1 MYVYYSCDLWNY
13 ANWILSHVF
22 FNMLLTSYFMVK
34 EAKYVVEGWV
44 QSSDKLSAR
53 KKKILICIYL
63 VYLTQQIWLVI
74 LKRPLH
80 NWKYFFPTWISRQ
93 TKINFY
99 YIKIFMHNKLILIF
113 QNVFPVWVA
122 AKIYLTTNLLWP
134 MTKQFFAPIA
144 MPRKKPFVAPPV
156 KDLLFLEKA
165 KKRRQ
170 G

>member
-22 FNMLLTSYFMVK
+22 FNMQLTSYFMVK
-34 EAKYVVEGWV
+34 EAKYVVEGWA
-44 QSSDKLSAR
+44 QSSDKLSA
-53 KKKILICIYL
+53 KKKNMLICIYL

-74 LKRPLH
+74 LKGPLH
-80 NWKYFFPTWISRQ
+80 NWKFFFPTWISRQ
-93 TKINFY
+93 TKIIC

-144 MPRKKPFVAPPV
+144 MPRKKPFVVPLV